1 MFLYDLIN
9 YKPKVIRTNRFVVEH
24 ANRDKIQ
31 DKESKT
37 MCGIVGAVAN
47 RNVVSTLIEGLSRL
61 EYRGYDSAGVAVL
74 NSAGIERV
82 RAVGRVSA
90 MTEKANESQL
100 SGLVG
105 IGHTRWA
112 THGGVTESNA
122 HPHVSPSQS
131 SGEIA
136 VVHNGIIENH
146 DEQRA
151 HLKTLGYVFES
162 QTDTEVIA
170 HLIHHYHQSLALL
183 AATQKAVSE
192 LTGAFAI
199 SVISKKEPEHMVTA
213 RLGCPLL
220 IGLGEGENFIASDV
234 SAVLSVTRKVIYLE
248 DGDVADIR
256 REGVNIFGRD
266 GTQVTRKIHM
276 SDVSLASLELG
287 PYSHFMQK
295 EIHEQPRA
303 LTDTIEALIDD
314 NHFSPALFGEGA
326 AGVFEQVDSIL
337 ILAAGTSYYAALTAK
352 YWLESIAKLPTNV
365 EIASEY
371 RYRESVPNPRQL
383 IVTISQSGETLD
395 TMEALKHAKALGQ
408 HLTLAICN
416 VQESAIPRASEL
428 VFYTRAGAEIGVA
441 STKAFTTQLV
451 ALFTLAAT
459 LAKQRGL
466 LDKETEQ
473 SHLNALRQLAG
484 SVQHALNLEPQIREW
499 AKSFANKQHALFLGR
514 GIHYPIA
521 LEGALKLKEISY
533 IHAEAYPAG
542 ELKHGPLALVDS
554 DMPVVVIAPN
564 DALLEKV
571 KSNMQE
577 VRARGGELFVFAD
590 ADSHFTESEG
600 VHVIRTPRHVGVLS
614 PILHT
619 IPVQMLAYHAALLK
633 GTDVD
638 KPRNLAKSVTVE

>member
-1 MFLYDLIN
+1 
-9 YKPKVIRTNRFVVEH
+9 
-24 ANRDKIQ
+24 
-31 DKESKT
+31 
-37 MCGIVGAVAN
+37 MCGIVGAVAS

-74 NSAGIERV
+74 NSNGIERV
-82 RAVGRVSA
+82 RAIGRVSA
-90 MTEKANESQL
+90 MTEKAIDNNLNGQ
-100 SGLVG
+100 VG

-122 HPHVSPSQS
+122 HPHVSK
-131 SGEIA
+131 GEIA

-146 DEQRA
+146 DEQRDK
-151 HLKTLGYVFES
+151 LKQLGYEFTS

-170 HLIHHYHQSLALL
+170 HLIHYYHKDLPLL
-183 AATQKAVSE
+183 AATQKAMAE

-199 SVISKKEPEHMVTA
+199 SVISVKEPEHMITA

-220 IGLGEGENFIASDV
+220 IGLGQGENFIASDV
-234 SAVLSVTRKVIYLE
+234 SAVLAVTRKVIYLE
-248 DGDVADIR
+248 DGDVANIR
-256 REGVNIFGRD
+256 RDGVTIFGRD
-266 GTQVTRKIHM
+266 GKIVVRKIHL
-276 SDVSLASLELG
+276 SDVSLDSMELG
-287 PYSHFMQK
+287 PYAHFMQK
-295 EIHEQPRA
+295 EIHEQPKA

-314 NHFSPALFGEGA
+314 NSFSAALFGEEA
-326 AGVFEQVDSIL
+326 DEVFKQIDSIL

-352 YWLESIAKLPTNV
+352 YWLESIAKIATNV

-371 RYRESVPNPRQL
+371 RYRASVPNPKQL

-395 TMEALKHAKALGQ
+395 TMQALKHAKSLGQ
-408 HLTLAICN
+408 HCTLSICN
-416 VQESAIPRASEL
+416 VQESAIPRASKL

-466 LDKETEQ
+466 LSVTQELEYLT
-473 SHLNALRQLAG
+473 ALRQLGG
-484 SVQHALNLEPQIREW
+484 SIQHALNLEPQISEW
-499 AKSFANKQHALFLGR
+499 AKAFANKHHALFLGR

-554 DMPVVVIAPN
+554 NMPVVVIAPN
-564 DALLEKV
+564 DVLLEKV

-590 ADSHFTESEG
+590 ADSHFAESEG

-619 IPVQMLAYHAALLK
+619 IPVQLLAYHAALLK